1 MFKSRWKV
9 LAATAVSTS
18 MLAAGGCKKDE
29 PKKAPAAAVATDE
42 KKAEVPAP
50 PPPPPEL
57 PDVELVA
64 GDGVVGWVSFA
75 SFDAFLNAADAIAGK
90 LQLTAPGGSLK
101 AMATDNLTTV
111 LAAYGVTGTDWL
123 DKTKPI
129 HVGYQDEAAPA
140 AAAGAE
146 ATPPNPALGTFIVLH
161 TTDKAKALGA
171 MAAAKKGAEAEGHE
185 AVLDVQGNK
194 IYIDFVG
201 DKTLVLTPK
210 DRFAKVKGFIERL
223 DKVTIPGTVYI
234 GFSIDDLNKTRAKEI
249 GQVLDMV
256 EQGAVPVPGAAPQP
270 AGQAQL
276 FAGYAKKLRALVAEL
291 ARVEII
297 LNADADLAKF
307 EVRVTAKDGSKL
319 QKQFASTKGKTPTA
333 ITNLLPATSWLSFAA
348 AVDPVTQAEGLEEN
362 LAMLKDLLKLD
373 DAAQKQLVADL
384 AGVAK
389 LQDGTSAL
397 ALYQDG
403 TSPLGLLIGAGAT
416 DAPQVL
422 TVTKKVVSA
431 LLLKLVAD
439 QEAAAGK
446 DAPQDPQLAIVKKA
460 IADMKLEPIV
470 AAYGPIAKE
479 KGVTLTL
486 GTAADGD
493 TNCDTLD
500 VAMDWAKLGAAE
512 ESKTAKAL
520 IGDKTSLSLCVSKTK
535 LAFSAGPGALEQGKR
550 FAGAKAGGLAES
562 AVYKAGTEKVAT
574 AWGVLFANPGA
585 ALAAFKPAFADLPTI
600 PADKA
605 VVGACLNRA
614 KSVGCELDVPVA
626 LIAAIKTALA
636 PAAPAAPGAAPGAAP
651 APGAPSPL
659 GGPAAAPAAP
669 AAAPTK

>member
-9 LAATAVSTS
+9 LAAAAVSTS
-18 MLAAGGCKKDE
+18 MLASGGCKKDE
-29 PKKAPAAAVATDE
+29 PKKADAPAAVAAD
-42 KKAEVPAP
+42 KKAEVPPP

-64 GDGVVGWVSFA
+64 GDGVVGWLSFA
-75 SFDAFLNAADAIAGK
+75 SYDALLNSVDTLAGK

-111 LAAYGVTGTDWL
+111 LAAYGVVGTDWL
-123 DKTKPI
+123 DKSRPI
-129 HVGYQDEAAPA
+129 HIGYQDEAAP
-140 AAAGAE
+140 AAGAE

-161 TTDKAKALGA
+161 VTDKAKALGA
-171 MAAAKKGAEAEGHE
+171 LTAAKKGAEAEGHE
-185 AVLDVQGNK
+185 AALDVQGNK
-194 IYIDFVG
+194 IYVDFVG

-210 DRFAKVKGFIERL
+210 DRFAKVKGFVERL
-223 DKVTIPGTVYI
+223 DKVTIPGTLYVGI
-234 GFSIDDLNKTRAKEI
+234 SIDDLNKSRAKEI

-256 EQGAVPVPGAAPQP
+256 EQGANPAAGAPQP

-276 FAGYAKKLRALVAEL
+276 FAGYAKKLRALVTEL
-291 ARVEII
+291 SRVELIVT
-297 LNADADLAKF
+297 ADADNAKV
-307 EVRVTAKDGSKL
+307 EVRVTAKEGTKL
-319 QKQFASTKGKTPTA
+319 HKQMASTKGKSPVA
-333 ITNLLPATSWLSFAA
+333 ITNLLPANAWLSFAA
-348 AVDPVTQAEGLEEN
+348 AVDPVAQADGMEEN

-373 DAAQKQLVADL
+373 DAAQKALVADL
-384 AGVAK
+384 MSVAK
-389 LQDGTSAL
+389 LQDGTSAM

-403 TSPLGLLIGAGAT
+403 SSPMGLLVGAGAT

-431 LLLKLVAD
+431 LLLKLIAD

-470 AAYGPIAKE
+470 AAYGPLAKE
-479 KGVTLTL
+479 KGIVLTL

-493 TNCDTLD
+493 TTCDTLD
-500 VAMDWAKLGAAE
+500 VGLDWAKLGAAE

-520 IGDKTSLSLCVSKTK
+520 IGDKTAVTLCVSKTK
-535 LAFSAGPGALEQGKR
+535 LALAAGPGALEQGKR
-550 FAGAKAGGLAES
+550 FAGAKTGGLGDAP
-562 AVYKAGTEKVAT
+562 VYKAATEKVVG

-585 ALAAFKPAFADLPTI
+585 ALTAFKPAFAELPTI

-605 VVGACLNRA
+605 VVAACQNRT
-614 KSVGCELDVPVA
+614 KSVGCELSVPVA
-626 LIAAIKTALA
+626 LIAAAKAALA
-636 PAAPAAPGAAPGAAP
+636 PAAPAP
-651 APGAPSPL
+651 APGAPGVVAP
-659 GGPAAAPAAP
+659 GGTVAPGGAVAPAGAAPAAP
-669 AAAPTK
+669 TK